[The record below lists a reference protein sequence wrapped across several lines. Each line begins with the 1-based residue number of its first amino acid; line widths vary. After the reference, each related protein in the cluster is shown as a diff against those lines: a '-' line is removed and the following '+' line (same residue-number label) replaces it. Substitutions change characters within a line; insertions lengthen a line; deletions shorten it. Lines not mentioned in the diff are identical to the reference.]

1 MAEGQMSYN
10 SPARRRARVASRYV
24 LSAAHPRS
32 YPKVGVIP
40 AFWWDGH
47 ANFGD
52 ALTPWL
58 LRPRGVL
65 PVLASPHKARMVGVG
80 SILEHLPD
88 DFDGVV
94 WGTGLIR
101 DAERAL
107 PRATYL
113 AVRGAL
119 TRDNVG
125 APEDVV
131 LGDPGLLVSDVVRRH
146 EPRYELGLVPHSDH
160 WSSPEVQDFQHRGDP
175 RIRFIDVSGSPDRVV
190 REISRCH
197 HVLST
202 SLHGLVVADSYGV
215 PAAWAR
221 LAPDLIGATY
231 KFHDHE
237 SVVTP
242 GWSRQIDLAV
252 GDTVE
257 SVVERTRPA
266 EPERVRASVEGL
278 RHTVAQL
285 PVTRVF
291 PPLAWWHR

>member
-1 MAEGQMSYN
+1 MHYDST
-10 SPARRRARVASRYV
+10 ARRRARVVGRYAR
-24 LSAAHPRS
+24 SAAHPSS

-65 PVLASPHKARMVGVG
+65 PVLTTPREARMVGVG

-88 DFDGVV
+88 DYDGVV

-101 DAERAL
+101 DEARSL
-107 PRATYL
+107 PKATYL

-119 TRDNVG
+119 TREHVG
-125 APEDVV
+125 APHDVA
-131 LGDPGLLVSDVVRRH
+131 LGDPGLLASDVVRRR
-146 EPRYELGLVPHSDH
+146 EPRFELGFVPHSDH
-160 WSSPEVQDFQHRGDP
+160 RSSPEVKDVRNGADP
-175 RIRFIDVSGSPDRVV
+175 RIHFIDVSRGPDHVV
-190 REISRCH
+190 REISRCR

-202 SLHGLVVADSYGV
+202 SLHGLVVADSFGI

-221 LAPDLIGATY
+221 LEPDLMGATY

-257 SVVERTRPA
+257 SLVERTRLA
-266 EPERVRASVEGL
+266 DQDCVRASIDGL
-278 RHTVAQL
+278 RRSVSRL
-285 PVTRVF
+285 PVTPVF